1 MPMVS
6 LKKVHEHEE
15 AELAAYPSTNHYGY
29 GTEIHLNGEQVE
41 ALGIGA
47 FRAGQPVMIRAMAI
61 VTRSTEELEAG
72 DDSGGK
78 DTTLCLQITDIEVKA
93 NGGADAKKAATML
106 YGEDE

>member
-15 AELAAYPSTNHYGY
+15 AEMAVYAENQYGY
-29 GTEIHLNGEQVE
+29 GAQIHLNGEQVE
-41 ALGIGA
+41 ALGIA
-47 FRAGQPVMIRAMAI
+47 DYRAGQPVMIRALAI
-61 VTRSTEELEAG
+61 VTRASEELEAG

-78 DTTLCLQITDIEVKA
+78 DTSLCLQITDIEVKA

>member
-1 MPMVS
+1 MALVS

-15 AELAAYPSTNHYGY
+15 AELATPYDNHYGY

-41 ALGIGA
+41 ALGIA
-47 FRAGQPVMIRAMAI
+47 EFRAGQPVLVRALAI

-78 DTTLCLQITDIEVKA
+78 DTSLCLQITDLEVEA
-93 NGGADAKKAATML
+93 NGGNDAKKAATML
-106 YGEDE
+106 YGGDE

>member
-1 MPMVS
+1 MALVS

-15 AELAAYPSTNHYGY
+15 AELAVAYDNHYGY

-41 ALGIGA
+41 ALGIA
-47 FRAGQPVMIRAMAI
+47 DYRAGQPVMIRALAI

-78 DTTLCLQITDIEVKA
+78 DTSLCLQITDLEVEA
-93 NGGADAKKAATML
+93 NGGNDPKKAATML
-106 YGEDE
+106 YGE